1 MFQPHD
7 PPWCRP
13 AGHIAQSIVGVVE
26 IVIQRGSCDGIADGG
41 HLGGSLGVGDIPVQ
55 VLPGQRTH
63 GNRAEPPQ
71 TVIAQIQGLAQG
83 GGHGSKAAILIAIC
97 NPQYTVK
104 LPDFQCILQKRT
116 PESENSGVRVNKH
129 RWILSSQ

>member
-55 VLPGQRTH
+55 VLPSQGTH
-63 GNRAEPPQ
+63 GNRTEPPQ
-71 TVIAQIQGLAQG
+71 GIIAEVQGVAQSRGHRFSYNLSIQEN
-83 GGHGSKAAILIAIC
+83 HLIFNRITKK
-97 NPQYTVK
+97 P
-104 LPDFQCILQKRT
+104 
-116 PESENSGVRVNKH
+116 PESEDSGVKIYNTPIDFK
-129 RWILSSQ
+129 

>member
-41 HLGGSLGVGDIPVQ
+41 HLGGSLGVRDIPVQ
-55 VLPGQRTH
+55 VLPGQRSQRY
-63 GNRAEPPQ
+63 GAEPPQ
-71 TVIAQIQGLAQG
+71 GIIAEAQSIAQSR
-83 GGHGSKAAILIAIC
+83 GHGRQAAVLVAIC
-97 NPQYTVK
+97 N
-104 LPDFQCILQKRT
+104 
-116 PESENSGVRVNKH
+116 
-129 RWILSSQ
+129 LSIQ